1 MRLHFDFPKKSKLL
15 GKFMLNVGVNQTVAV
30 GDNEWL
36 VEEIVE
42 EFPKDCKKAF
52 DMGARFA
59 QP

>member
-1 MRLHFDFPKKSKLL
+1 
-15 GKFMLNVGVNQTVAV
+15 MLNVGVNQTVAV